1 MKILCPQL
9 FFCFAMNCNVITK
22 IEVNQKNTSEWT
34 DMGIVVCN
42 VSFGGIFLSRKWF
55 WSNRNPI
62 LGAVSVFKKGHP
74 TEPSVVLFCTVVQAR
89 RGSPLFSYSNPQL
102 FSEDRTKT
110 QKPISRNYLIL
121 NCWFWM
127 WLTNV
132 FKCTH
137 EWEKNW
143 ASQSRKSHGGGQ
155 KKGNQMTC
163 SWSFL
168 NCWRFEGKAG
178 E

>member
-1 MKILCPQL
+1 MGYLIWRPYCTVLHCKPCTLSPIPKYLPLLVCFGSIIFKTCPKNL
-9 FFCFAMNCNVITK
+9 DIFDENFVHAVVFCFTMNCNVITK

-110 QKPISRNYLIL
+110 QKPISRKYLIL
-121 NCWFWM
+121 NC
-127 WLTNV
+127 
-132 FKCTH
+132 
-137 EWEKNW
+137 
-143 ASQSRKSHGGGQ
+143 
-155 KKGNQMTC
+155 
-163 SWSFL
+163 
-168 NCWRFEGKAG
+168 
-178 E
+178 